1 MMSSIA
7 CIAYVTNNAHGFV
20 HGRHWWWWGFENAA
34 GCCGEPPCAAAALL
48 QATPSP
54 PTAHP
59 TRSSRLPPRLGTPQ
73 APAAAAAPA
82 RPRSQR
88 HISAARAWPRLSW
101 APPPWPLP
109 SPAWHRPWARAS
121 WLPPSWSREST
132 AGPAEPARHPTGSM
146 TAGRGAPSR
155 QLPAGRHACRV
166 RSIPAHATPPPPTAL
181 PCKVQPERFQ
191 TGSATGARCMALL
204 ALLGARRAAGML
216 SREAAW

>member
-20 HGRHWWWWGFENAA
+20 HGRHLVVVGGRNAA
-34 GCCGEPPCAAAALL
+34 GSACCGEPPCAAAALL

-101 APPPWPLP
+101 APPPWLLP
-109 SPAWHRPWARAS
+109 SPAWRRPWARAS

-146 TAGRGAPSR
+146 NAGRGAPSR

-166 RSIPAHATPPPPTAL
+166 RSIPAHAPPTAL
-181 PCKVQPERFQ
+181 PYKVQPERFQ
-191 TGSATGARCMALL
+191 TGSGAGARCMA
-204 ALLGARRAAGML
+204 ALLRARRAAGML
-216 SREAAW
+216 SRKAAW